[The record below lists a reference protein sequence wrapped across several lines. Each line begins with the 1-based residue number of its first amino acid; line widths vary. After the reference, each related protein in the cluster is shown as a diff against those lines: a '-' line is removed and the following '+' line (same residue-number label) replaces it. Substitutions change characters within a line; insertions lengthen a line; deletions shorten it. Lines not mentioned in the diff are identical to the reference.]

1 MSAAISATTSA
12 NSTKPDAAVADGPA
26 VAGVAGGARAD
37 EPGKDGPGSGGG
49 GPGGPGAGGPG
60 SGEGNGRGAQ
70 PTVWQLAWPSML
82 SNLLFS
88 LGGIVAMK
96 VVGELGASA
105 VAAVTSGNQIFY
117 ALQAVMM
124 AISAGTTALV
134 ARAWGSEDFDEAI
147 AITKV
152 SLLVSCVA
160 AVVMTVPGVLFPVQI
175 AMVFGL
181 DAATTE
187 LAGDYILWMSVFSL
201 VFAVNMILGSALR
214 AAGDARTPLW
224 LGIATNVIYL
234 GLVFAFV
241 YGWGVIPAMGV
252 AGAAIANGV
261 AFAVAGLALLVAW
274 WRGWLM
280 LGFNRKPYWH
290 KRRVR
295 ELLDIGYP
303 AGIEQIVFRVG
314 FFLFLGI
321 IGTYY
326 GTAAFAAYG
335 IGVNVLS
342 VCFVVGFGFSIA
354 SSTLVG
360 QNLGAGD
367 PEAAT
372 RAAWRSLRMSFVA
385 MAVVG
390 AVIIAFARPLAEFMT
405 HDPEVID
412 HTIVFVWIL
421 GAMMPLMAID
431 FSIGGAL
438 RGAGDTRYPLRATL
452 VGLLGMR
459 CGLAVLFAW
468 LGLGVEWIY
477 AALIGDYLA
486 KGLILL
492 YRFRSGRWRR
502 VFERMRRERA
512 RADAEEA
519 AEAKEAAEAAEAKAL
534 AEAGEQPD
542 GPAPPR

>member
-1 MSAAISATTSA
+1 
-12 NSTKPDAAVADGPA
+12 
-26 VAGVAGGARAD
+26 
-37 EPGKDGPGSGGG
+37 
-49 GPGGPGAGGPG
+49 
-60 SGEGNGRGAQ
+60 
-70 PTVWQLAWPSML
+70 
-82 SNLLFS
+82 
-88 LGGIVAMK
+88 
-96 VVGELGASA
+96 
-105 VAAVTSGNQIFY
+105 
-117 ALQAVMM
+117 
-124 AISAGTTALV
+124 
-134 ARAWGSEDFDEAI
+134 
-147 AITKV
+147 
-152 SLLVSCVA
+152 
-160 AVVMTVPGVLFPVQI
+160 
-175 AMVFGL
+175 
-181 DAATTE
+181 
-187 LAGDYILWMSVFSL
+187 
-201 VFAVNMILGSALR
+201 
-214 AAGDARTPLW
+214 LW
-224 LGIATNVIYL
+224 LGVATNVIYL
-234 GLVFAFV
+234 VLVFAFV
-241 YGWGVIPAMGV
+241 YGWGWIPAMGV

-261 AFAVAGLALLVAW
+261 AFAVAGLVLLLAW

-280 LGFNRKPYWH
+280 LGFDRKPYWH

-405 HDPEVID
+405 HDEEVIE
-412 HTIVFVWIL
+412 HTIAFVWIL

-519 AEAKEAAEAAEAKAL
+519 AEAAQQ
-534 AEAGEQPD
+534 AGESRALTDAGEPQDTPK
-542 GPAPPR
+542 PPR